1 MPVSGVTCLQ
11 FHATRRAATHV
22 RSLLAAGGQ
31 RTRLTSPAAATVTA
45 TATAPTP
52 QAASSLQSL
61 LLLRG
66 HSLPAHQLKNSTP
79 CTCKRYCTSFT
90 SSSSSAHARTLSLP
104 SAPSQPS
111 TRHLNSFS
119 EAHRAFRKLSEVHY
133 HSRKA
138 SFRKLEPSY
147 ELLSTTPNSFLR
159 PRFLP
164 SSSLHRGICSSP
176 LTSAAMSTLSQPQTP
191 AALDSPLREQRYRP
205 VERLTDSLETPSLD
219 DRKYRVVR
227 HFFLLHFGLSVVH
240 HAPT

>member
-1 MPVSGVTCLQ
+1 MPVAGVTCLQ
-11 FHATRRAATHV
+11 FHATRRAAAHV

-31 RTRLTSPAAATVTA
+31 RTRLTSPAAATVTT

-52 QAASSLQSL
+52 EAASSLQSQ

-104 SAPSQPS
+104 FAPSKPS
-111 TRHLNSFS
+111 TRHLNGFS
-119 EAHRAFRKLSEVHY
+119 EAHRTFRELSEVHY
-133 HSRKA
+133 YSRKA

-147 ELLSTTPNSFLR
+147 ELLSTSPNSFLR

-227 HFFLLHFGLSVVH
+227 HFFCFTFGLSVVH
-240 HAPT
+240 HAPA